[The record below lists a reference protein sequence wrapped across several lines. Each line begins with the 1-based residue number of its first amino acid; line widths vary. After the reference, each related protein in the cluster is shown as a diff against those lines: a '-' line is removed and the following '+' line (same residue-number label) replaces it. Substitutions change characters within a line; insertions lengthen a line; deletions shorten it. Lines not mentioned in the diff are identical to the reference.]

1 MGNNLVYARYHW
13 FDQQIRRRRFPNAP
27 ALAAEFGISLRTAGR
42 AIDAMRVEFDAPL
55 QYIHARRGYTYLDDR
70 YQLPPL
76 WLSQEEIFAVLLA
89 RNLLSC
95 CADGLIS
102 QAIAS
107 LIRKLLQQIVDH
119 GLEAEKFDQL
129 FSATWPGYAPAPAE
143 IFRPATKALLNQRLL
158 SFDYSSPLEQ
168 NGNCH
173 RRLAEPHHLQHYQG
187 NWVLLA
193 RCRLRHDWRKFI
205 LSRMQNPQ
213 VGEEAFTP
221 RPRREWLPHLEGAY
235 GIFQGAS
242 TETAIIRFTPA
253 RAPWIKEQLW
263 HPDQSLETTPDGG
276 LLLTLPVA
284 DYREI
289 KLRLL
294 QFGAEAEVLQPP
306 GLRAE
311 LVREAGAL
319 AELYR
324 PPPVGKAKKAGR

>member
-1 MGNNLVYARYHW
+1 MGSNLVYARYHW
-13 FDQQIRRRRFPNAP
+13 FDQQIRRGRFPNAP
-27 ALAAEFGISLRTAGR
+27 ALAAEFGISERTAGR
-42 AIDAMRVEFDAPL
+42 AIEAMRVEFDAPL
-55 QYIHARRGYTYLDDR
+55 HYVHARRGYTYLDDQ

-76 WLSQEEIFAVLLA
+76 WLTQEEIFAVLLA

-107 LIRKLLQQIVDH
+107 LNRKLLRQIADR
-119 GLEAEKFDQL
+119 GLEADQFDQL

-143 IFRPATKALLNQRLL
+143 VFRPAAKALLEQRLFA
-158 SFDYSSPLEQ
+158 FDYSSPLDQ

-173 RRLAEPHHLQHYQG
+173 PRLVEPHHLQHYLG

-193 RCRLRHDWRKFI
+193 RCRKRCDWRKFV

-213 VGEEAFTP
+213 INEETFTP
-221 RPRREWLPHLEGAY
+221 RPRHEWLPHLEGAY
-235 GIFQGAS
+235 GIFQGGR
-242 TETAIIRFTPA
+242 TETAIIRFAPA

-263 HPDQSLETTPDGG
+263 HPDQSQEETPDGG

-306 GLRAE
+306 GLRDEIA
-311 LVREAGAL
+311 REAQAL
-319 AELYR
+319 AELYQR
-324 PPPVGKAKKAGR
+324 PPAGDGKTEK